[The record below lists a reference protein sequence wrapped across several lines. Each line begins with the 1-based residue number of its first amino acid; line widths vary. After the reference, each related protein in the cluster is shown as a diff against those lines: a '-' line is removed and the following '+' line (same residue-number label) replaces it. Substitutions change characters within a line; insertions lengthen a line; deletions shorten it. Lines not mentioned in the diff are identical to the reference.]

1 MHHRIRP
8 AALTILLACL
18 ALGPAILADDVVHFQ
33 NGTFMK
39 VQGYTLEGETIK
51 VTLSPGATMSF
62 PRNLVESIERAGR
75 TIYPQGNSG
84 PANVV
89 VSGSAGGQVT
99 SSQYLQRGTDQV
111 PASARAAL
119 GMTSPNAEGTAP
131 DKEEPRVDRT
141 AFQLN
146 GNRGQIH
153 ALGRRAAPIGEALID
168 KDPTA
173 PPPQVNRPRGFTSL
187 APKSM
192 ATTPLPPAPAATPPP
207 EPAPAETEPPQE
219 EPAPEE
225 DGGN

>member
-39 VQGYTLEGETIK
+39 VQGYTVEGDTIK

-62 PRNLVESIERAGR
+62 PKNLVESIERAGR
-75 TIYPQGNSG
+75 TVYGGNTG

-119 GMTSPNAEGTAP
+119 GMTPPT
-131 DKEEPRVDRT
+131 DKSEKDEDVRPDRT

-146 GNRGQIH
+146 GNHGQIR
-153 ALGRRAAPIGEALID
+153 ALGRRSAPIGEALIE

-173 PPPQVNRPRGFTSL
+173 PNPQVSRPRGFTSL

-192 ATTPLPPAPAATPPP
+192 ATTPLPPELPPTA
-207 EPAPAETEPPQE
+207 EPAPAEPDAPVE
-219 EPAPEE
+219 EPAPDE

>member
-1 MHHRIRP
+1 VHHRSRP
-8 AALTILLACL
+8 AVPIILLACL

-39 VQGYTLEGETIK
+39 VQSYTLEGDTIK
-51 VTLSPGATMSF
+51 VTLGPGASMSF
-62 PRNLVESIERAGR
+62 PKNLVESIERAGR
-75 TIYPQGNSG
+75 TVYPQAGSA

-99 SSQYLQRGTDQV
+99 SSQYLQRGVDQV

-119 GMTSPNAEGTAP
+119 GMTSPSADTTTA
-131 DKEEPRVDRT
+131 DKDEAARVDRT
-141 AFQLN
+141 AFQL
-146 GNRGQIH
+146 GNHGQIR
-153 ALGRRAAPIGEALID
+153 AMGRRAGVIGEGLIN

-173 PPPQVNRPRGFTSL
+173 PPPQQVGRPRGFSSL

-192 ATTPLPPAPAATPPP
+192 ATTPLPPEPEATPP
-207 EPAPAETEPPQE
+207 EPAPADPGTPVEDPS
-219 EPAPEE
+219 AEE